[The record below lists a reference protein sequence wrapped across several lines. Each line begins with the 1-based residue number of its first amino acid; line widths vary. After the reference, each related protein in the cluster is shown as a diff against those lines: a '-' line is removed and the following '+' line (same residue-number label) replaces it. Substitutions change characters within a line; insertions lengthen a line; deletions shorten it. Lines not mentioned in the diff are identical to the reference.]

1 VAQAPVRNG
10 ATPTTD
16 MIFRGEALHKRYAQ
30 GGAIVA
36 ALDGVD
42 VTVSPGELLAIMGP
56 SGCGKSTLLH
66 VLAGI
71 DTPSAGHVLFRG
83 LDLNGQGAEE
93 RAALRRAHM
102 GLLFQT
108 HALLPGL
115 TAGENVALPLAFAG
129 VARAARDRR
138 AAELLTLVG
147 LENRVGDAPDDLSG
161 GQRQRVAL
169 ARALANDP
177 VVVLA
182 DEPTGSLDGVTARE
196 VLDAIVSLLRV
207 RGTALVMVTHDSAA
221 AARADRVV
229 TLRDGR
235 VESAGGASWAALEV
249 VR

>member
-1 VAQAPVRNG
+1 MTQAPVRNG
-10 ATPTTD
+10 ATPATD
-16 MIFRGEALHKRYAQ
+16 MVFRGEALHKRYAQ

-66 VLAGI
+66 LLAGI
-71 DTPSAGHVLFRG
+71 DVPSAGHVLFRG
-83 LDLNGQGAEE
+83 LDLSGKDGEE
-93 RAALRRAHM
+93 RAYRRRASM

-129 VARAARDRR
+129 VDRTTRDRR
-138 AAELLTLVG
+138 AAELLSMVG
-147 LENRVGDAPDDLSG
+147 LENRAGDAPDDLSG